1 LIAWDKK
8 KIPKQFRGSELG
20 SYLPREGFML
30 NKESRILN
38 FQYFRTFTS
47 EDETFFVTKP
57 NNQCQIIAKISQTL
71 DEDEIL

>member
-1 LIAWDKK
+1 
-8 KIPKQFRGSELG
+8 
-20 SYLPREGFML
+20 ML

-57 NNQCQIIAKISQTL
+57 ANQCQIIAKISQTL